1 MRILGTQR
9 GWGWILDGWRLMKSR
24 LGLAIGVVMLMY
36 VLLFVASMVPFV
48 GNVLTPFLSPFLAGG
63 VYLVFARMRE
73 IERRGQF
80 EPLAR
85 EQPISF
91 DLMFSVFKDARPRRA
106 LLHLAA
112 ITIGFTLAMLFLM
125 AVFVSIKLSGIDHTV
140 LTDATATDAQR
151 VAFLM
156 PILLDPSAWLVWLI
170 ALVVV
175 AIYSMATFFAVPLI
189 VLRGLSVV
197 PALKQSVQAVA
208 QNWLAFLWYGVIWLL
223 LFISVPLTLML
234 SLIILLP
241 LMFVSVFIA
250 FEDIWPAESDAP
262 GAVTGAPSTHI
273 STVM

>member
-1 MRILGTQR
+1 MRIMSAQR
-9 GWGWILDGWRLMKSR
+9 GWGWILDAWRLMKSR

-48 GNVLTPFLSPFLAGG
+48 GNLLTPFLSPFLAGG

-73 IERRGQF
+73 IERCSQF
-80 EPLAR
+80 EPLTR

-91 DLMFSVFKDARPRRA
+91 DLMFVVFKDPAPRKA
-106 LLHLAA
+106 LLNLAA
-112 ITIGFTLAMLFLM
+112 VTIGFTLAMLLLM
-125 AVFVSIKLSGIDHTV
+125 AVFVTIKLSGIDHTV
-140 LTDATATDAQR
+140 LTDAKATDAQR

-156 PILLDPSAWLVWLI
+156 PILLDPSAWLAWLI
-170 ALVVV
+170 ALVVL

-189 VLRGLSVV
+189 VLRGFGMV
-197 PALKQSVQAVA
+197 PALTQSFQAVS
-208 QNWLAFLWYGVIWLL
+208 QNWLAFLLYGGIWLL

-250 FEDIWPAESDAP
+250 FEEIWPAEGGEPST
-262 GAVTGAPSTHI
+262 VTGASSTHI

>member
-1 MRILGTQR
+1 MGTQR
-9 GWGWILDGWRLMKSR
+9 GWGWIFDGWRLMKLR

-48 GNVLTPFLSPFLAGG
+48 GNMLTPFLSPFLAGG

-73 IERRGQF
+73 IAHRSQF

-91 DLMFSVFKDARPRRA
+91 DLMFSVFKDLKSRRA
-106 LLHLAA
+106 LLNLAVVSIA
-112 ITIGFTLAMLFLM
+112 FTLAMLLLM
-125 AVFVSIKLSGIDHTV
+125 AVYVTVKLSGIDHTV
-140 LTDATATDAQR
+140 LTDATATDVQR
-151 VAFLM
+151 VTFLM
-156 PILLDPSAWLVWLI
+156 PILLDPSAWFVWLI
-170 ALVVV
+170 ALVGV

-197 PALKQSVQAVA
+197 PALRQSFQAVA
-208 QNWLAFLWYGVIWLL
+208 QNWAAFLLYGVIWLL

-241 LMFVSVFIA
+241 LMFASVFIA
-250 FEDIWPAESDAP
+250 FEDIWPTEG
-262 GAVTGAPSTHI
+262 GAQSTVTGAPSTHI

>member
-1 MRILGTQR
+1 MRIMEPQR
-9 GWGWILDGWRLMKSR
+9 GWGWILDAWRLMKSR

-48 GNVLTPFLSPFLAGG
+48 GNLLTPFLSPFLAGG

-73 IERRGQF
+73 IERRSQF

-91 DLMFSVFKDARPRRA
+91 DLMFAVFKDPAPRRA
-106 LLHLAA
+106 LLNLAA
-112 ITIGFTLAMLFLM
+112 VTIGFTLLMLLLM
-125 AVFVSIKLSGIDHTV
+125 AVFVTIKLSGIDHTV

-156 PILLDPSAWLVWLI
+156 PILLDPSAWLAWLI
-170 ALVVV
+170 ALVVL

-189 VLRGLSVV
+189 VLRGLGMMS
-197 PALKQSVQAVA
+197 ALKQSFQAVA
-208 QNWLAFLWYGVIWLL
+208 QNWLAFLLYGVIWLL

-250 FEDIWPAESDAP
+250 FEDIWPPEGGKPST
-262 GAVTGAPSTHI
+262 VTGASSTHI